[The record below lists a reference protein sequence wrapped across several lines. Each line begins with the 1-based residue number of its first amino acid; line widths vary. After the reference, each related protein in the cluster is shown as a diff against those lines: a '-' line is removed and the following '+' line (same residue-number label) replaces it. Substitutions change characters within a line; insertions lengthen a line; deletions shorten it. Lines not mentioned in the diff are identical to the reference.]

1 MTSILA
7 MHTLEQEG
15 SNIENTNIFRSRQ
28 SGWKNLSLYRPDN
41 DPTEIKMASATLLYT
56 N

>member
-28 SGWKNLSLYRPDN
+28 SGWKNLSLYRADN